1 MNTEGKSHITLSIVN
16 KFVYFRTIL
25 QLSNIKI
32 VVVTIDKVRSLGKM
46 IMGWILKCIELRYN
60 S

>member
-32 VVVTIDKVRSLGKM
+32 VVVTIDKVKSLGKM
-46 IMGWILKCIELRYN
+46 IM